1 VAARTLKLLVERGA
15 KRFFA
20 GALDWPGWY
29 RSGKTEAEAVERL
42 LEYAPR
48 YAAAL
53 RAAGVSPLPPSGNVT
68 ADVVERHAGG
78 SGTDFGVPGVPA
90 RDDGKPLA
98 AKELQRQRAILQAAW
113 KAFDAAAAA
122 ARGKTLSVGPRGGGR
137 NLEKMRGHVVEAEV
151 AYLGQLGSRHAKA
164 AKGEDE
170 MELVR
175 REALETL
182 DAIVHGRPVD
192 NPRNTKKPWSPRYF
206 IRRSAWHALDHA
218 WELED
223 RAHSKR

>member
-1 VAARTLKLLVERGA
+1 MAAGTLKVFVERGD

-29 RSGKTEAEAVERL
+29 RSGKTEEEAVDRL

-53 RAAGVSPLPPSGNVT
+53 RAAGVTPLSPSGNLT
-68 ADVVERHAGG
+68 VEVAEHHTGG
-78 SGTDFGVPGVPA
+78 SGTDFGVPSVPA
-90 RDDGKPLA
+90 KVDTKALIG
-98 AKELQRQRAILQAAW
+98 KELERQRSILQAAW

-122 ARGKTLSVGPRGGGR
+122 ARGKTLTVGPRGGGR
-137 NLEKMRGHVVEAEV
+137 NLDKMRGHVLEAEV
-151 AYLGQLGSRHAKA
+151 AYLGQLGSRHAKPG
-164 AKGEDE
+164 KGEDE

-182 DAIVHGRPVD
+182 DAIVHGRPLD
-192 NPRNTKKPWSPRYF
+192 HPRDTKKPWAPRYF
-206 IRRSAWHALDHA
+206 VRRSAWHALDHA

-223 RAHSKR
+223 RVEG

>member
-1 VAARTLKLLVERGA
+1 VAAGTLKVFVERGD

-29 RSGKTEAEAVERL
+29 RSGKTEEEAVERL

-53 RAAGVSPLPPSGNVT
+53 RAAGVTPLLPSGNLT
-68 ADVVERHAGG
+68 VEVAEHHTGG
-78 SGTDFGVPGVPA
+78 SGTDFGVPSVPA
-90 RDDGKPLA
+90 KVDTKPLTG
-98 AKELQRQRAILQAAW
+98 KELERQRSILQAAW

-122 ARGKTLSVGPRGGGR
+122 ARGKTLTVGPRGGGR
-137 NLEKMRGHVVEAEV
+137 NLDKMRGHVLEAEV
-151 AYLGQLGSRHAKA
+151 AYLGQLGSRHGKTG
-164 AKGEDE
+164 KGEDE

-182 DAIVHGRPVD
+182 DAIVHGRPLD
-192 NPRNTKKPWSPRYF
+192 NPRNTKKPWAPRYF
-206 IRRSAWHALDHA
+206 VRRSAWHALDHA

-223 RAHSKR
+223 RVEG